1 TVDRIRIGA
10 HGYAM
15 VLASNGE
22 LIAHGDPDKKA
33 LVAQAR
39 NMSGHPLLAALHGA
53 TGGRPAASEYVDAGG
68 EKQLGVAAT
77 MAPLDWTMLVEQPT
91 REAYANASVLQQ
103 QLVVTIS
110 VALLLMISVGYWF
123 GRQFI
128 DPILTLQRGTHAL
141 AAGRLDERVD
151 IRTGDEFAELG
162 QSFNAMADKLIE
174 LQENV

>member
-1 TVDRIRIGA
+1 
-10 HGYAM
+10 
-15 VLASNGE
+15 
-22 LIAHGDPDKKA
+22 
-33 LVAQAR
+33 
-39 NMSGHPLLAALHGA
+39 
-53 TGGRPAASEYVDAGG
+53 
-68 EKQLGVAAT
+68 
-77 MAPLDWTMLVEQPT
+77 MAPLGWTVIVEQPT

-110 VALLLMISVGYWF
+110 IALLLMISVGYWF

-162 QSFNAMADKLIE
+162 DSFNTMAAKLIE
-174 LQENV
+174 LQENVKRQERQDRKTTRLNSSHSQISYAV